1 MKAHAVPALSKKP
14 ASRYMK
20 SAGYYIVVYVILLFV
35 IFPFLWMVLSS
46 FKTQAQM
53 MDTRHFFKFIP
64 TLQNYSDVFQRYNFT
79 EPIIN
84 SFAIALISTALALL
98 LGLPASYAIARYRMT
113 RLSIVLLIIRMIP
126 AITFLVPWYIIF
138 SQLGIIDTYA
148 SMILAHM
155 LVALP
160 FIVWIMVP
168 YFESIPKEIEESAFV
183 DGSGKFRTFLQ
194 IVLPLCGPG
203 IVTAAILS
211 FVFSWNNFM
220 FGIILS
226 GRKTKTLPI
235 AIYGFLTYTD
245 INWGGLMAGSVII
258 TAPIILISLI
268 LQRYI
273 IKGLT
278 AGAVK
283 G

>member
-1 MKAHAVPALSKKP
+1 MKGEQTNFKRNMSALKR
-14 ASRYMK
+14 AK
-20 SAGYYIVVYVILLFV
+20 SVGYYILVYGIMICV

-46 FKTQAQM
+46 FKTQVEM
-53 MDTRHFFKFIP
+53 MDAKKFFTFIP
-64 TLQNYSDVFQRYNFT
+64 TLQNYRDVFERYNFSA
-79 EPIIN
+79 PIIN
-84 SFAIALISTALALL
+84 SLIIAAVSTTLALM
-98 LGLPASYAIARYRMT
+98 LGVPASYAIARYRMT
-113 RLSIVLLIIRMIP
+113 KLSIVLLIVRMIP

-138 SQLGIIDTYA
+138 SMLGIIDTYL

-168 YFESIPKEIEESAFV
+168 YFETIPREIEESAFV
-183 DGSGKFRTFLQ
+183 DGSGKFRTFFQ

-203 IVTAAILS
+203 TVTAAILS

-235 AIYGFLTYTD
+235 AIYGFLSYTD
-245 INWGGLMAGSVII
+245 TNWGGLMAGSVII
-258 TAPIILISLI
+258 TAPIIVLSLF
-268 LQRYI
+268 LQKYI
-273 IKGLT
+273 IQGLT

>member
-1 MKAHAVPALSKKP
+1 MKKNSATGML
-14 ASRYMK
+14 RT
-20 SAGYYIVVYVILLFV
+20 AGYYLAVYAVMLMV

-53 MDTRHFFKFIP
+53 MDPRQFFRFSP
-64 TLQNYSDVFQRYNFT
+64 TLQNYRDVFERYNFSA
-79 EPIIN
+79 PISN
-84 SFAIALISTALALL
+84 SLIIAALSTAMALL
-98 LGLPASYAIARYRMT
+98 LGIPASYAIARYRMT
-113 RLSIVLLIIRMIP
+113 KLSIVLLVVRMIP
-126 AITFLVPWYIIF
+126 VITFLVPWYIIF
-138 SQLGIIDTYA
+138 SQLGLIDTFA
-148 SMILAHM
+148 SLILSHM

-168 YFESIPKEIEESAFV
+168 YFESIPREIEESAYV
-183 DGSGKFRTFLQ
+183 DGSGRFRTFLS
-194 IVLPLCGPG
+194 IVLPLTGPG
-203 IVTAAILS
+203 TVTAAILS
-211 FVFSWNNFM
+211 FVFSWNNFL

-258 TAPIILISLI
+258 TAPIIVISLC

-273 IKGLT
+273 IQGLT